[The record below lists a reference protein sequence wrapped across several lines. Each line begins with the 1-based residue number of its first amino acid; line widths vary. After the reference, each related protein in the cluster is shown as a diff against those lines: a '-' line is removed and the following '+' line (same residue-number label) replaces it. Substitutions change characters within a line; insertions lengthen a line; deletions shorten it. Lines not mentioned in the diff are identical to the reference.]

1 MLILIA
7 RFLSG
12 YLKIRIDG
20 YSPERFL
27 NLCSHHGIYLWNLK
41 SCGHAYEMDISVRG
55 FRRLK
60 PIIRKTGTKVII
72 KERRGFPFFLHKYRR
87 RKLFFA
93 GIFCCIV
100 SIYLMSLFIWDIDI
114 EGNKSRTDEVI
125 LEFLDSQNISH
136 GMRRASVNCDRIVK
150 DIRKEYDDIIWVSAY
165 VKGTK
170 LFIRIKENSDRN
182 TEKMDAENTEV
193 LETSASVPVDIVAD
207 KDGVIL
213 QIITR
218 SGVPQVHEGDK
229 VKKGDVLVSGTVGI
243 MNDAG
248 EAEAYR
254 YCRADADIVAQT
266 ELEYEDTVPL
276 QYEVKEFTG
285 KKSRKIWLETKN
297 TVYTLGRQKNPFQ
310 HSTSETSAI
319 SPRLGEHFWMPF
331 SFGYEIIRE
340 YRPAEKKYTQKEYQA
355 ILNNNFT
362 KFCKELEKKGVQ
374 ILENNVKIYREA
386 VRASA
391 RGTLKLS
398 EAIGIEQEGNLTY
411 GNSGDND

>member
-12 YLKIRIDG
+12 YLKIRIEG

-41 SCGHAYEMDISVRG
+41 PCGHAYEMNIGVGG

-72 KERRGFPFFLHKYRR
+72 KERRGFPFFLHKYRK

-93 GIFCCIV
+93 GIVFCIF

-114 EGNKSRTDEVI
+114 EGNRSRTDEVI
-125 LEFLDSQNISH
+125 LEFLDSRNVCH
-136 GMRRASVNCDRIVK
+136 GMRRASVDCERIVK

-165 VKGTK
+165 VRGTR
-170 LFIRIKENSDRN
+170 LFISIKENSDRN
-182 TEKMDAENTEV
+182 QEPNIEKTEEA
-193 LETSASVPVDIVAD
+193 LETAAAFPMDIVAD

-213 QIITR
+213 SIITR

-243 MNDAG
+243 VNDAG
-248 EAEAYR
+248 ETTAYH

-276 QYEVKEFTG
+276 EYEVKNFTG
-285 KKSRKIWLETKN
+285 KKRLKIWLETGKH
-297 TVYTLGRQKNPFQ
+297 VYTLGRQKNPFQ
-310 HSTSETSAI
+310 HFTSETAGFSLK
-319 SPRLGEHFWMPF
+319 LGAHFWMPF
-331 SFGYEIIRE
+331 TFGYEIIRE
-340 YRPAEKKYTQKEYQA
+340 YHPKAKKYTQKEYQI

-362 KFCKELEKKGVQ
+362 KFCRELDKKGVQ
-374 ILENNVKIYREA
+374 ILENNVKIYCET

-391 RGTLKLS
+391 RGTVKLS
-398 EAIGIEQEGNLTY
+398 ETIGIEQEGNLTY
-411 GNSGDND
+411 GNSGNSD